1 MGFDRSSSISRRRL
15 SALVLALALTAAI
28 VPAAG
33 AAPGHVATV
42 RPAAVAGHGA
52 TAAAGPA
59 ASLWLWLER
68 LVGRALNLPIKPPPS
83 LDSGGCVD
91 PNGNCT

>member
-1 MGFDRSSSISRRRL
+1 MWCDRSRSISRRHL
-15 SALVLALALTAAI
+15 SALFLALALATAV
-28 VPAAG
+28 VPRAG
-33 AAPGHVATV
+33 AAAAHAPAVQ
-42 RPAAVAGHGA
+42 PAAIAGHGA
-52 TAAAGPA
+52 TAAGGPA

-68 LVGRALNLPIKPPPS
+68 LVGKALNLPIKPPPS

>member
-1 MGFDRSSSISRRRL
+1 MGCDRSRSISHRL
-15 SALVLALALTAAI
+15 SALVLALVLTAA

-33 AAPGHVATV
+33 AAAGHVATL
-42 RPAAVAGHGA
+42 PPPAVAGHG
-52 TAAAGPA
+52 TMAAAGPA

-68 LVGRALNLPIKPPPS
+68 LVGKALNMPIKPPPS